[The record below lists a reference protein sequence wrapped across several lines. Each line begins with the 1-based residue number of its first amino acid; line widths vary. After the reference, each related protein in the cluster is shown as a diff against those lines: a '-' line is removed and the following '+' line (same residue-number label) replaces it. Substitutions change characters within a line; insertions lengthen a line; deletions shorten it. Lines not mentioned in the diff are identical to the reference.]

1 MKNEQKAELYN
12 KLLFD
17 YHQLGNKISAMKAD
31 NLNPTD
37 KTLNE
42 IKGLERQQQVL
53 MAQVQRL
60 MM

>member
-1 MKNEQKAELYN
+1 MTNEQKAELYN

-17 YHQLGNKISAMKAD
+17 YHQLGNKISAMKAE

-37 KTLNE
+37 QSLNE
-42 IKGLERQQQVL
+42 IKVMERQQQQL

>member
-1 MKNEQKAELYN
+1 MTNEQKAQLYN

-17 YHQLGNKISAMKAD
+17 YHQLGNTISQMRAE

-37 KTLNE
+37 QTLNE
-42 IKGLERQQQVL
+42 IKVLERQQEHL
-53 MAQVQRL
+53 MSQVQRL

>member
-1 MKNEQKAELYN
+1 MTNEQKAELYN

-17 YHQLGNKISAMKAD
+17 YHQLGNKISAMKAE
-31 NLNPTD
+31 NLNQTD
-37 KTLNE
+37 QTLNE
-42 IKGLERQQQVL
+42 IKVMERQQQQL

>member
-1 MKNEQKAELYN
+1 MTNEQKAELYN

-17 YHQLGNKISAMKAD
+17 YHQLGNKISAMKSD

-42 IKGLERQQQVL
+42 IKVLERQQQVL